1 MSTDGTGSIFRSS
14 LPSSLEDMAYVGLG
28 AGISLTLFII
38 STISLYADVNT
49 VMYADVNTSRD
60 VMQYHL
66 RLDGWHPVCI
76 PGELDLAS
84 SFSQSRMHVLQVPV
98 RCARTATY
106 GQDEHHE
113 VWNELFRLRRHRNVR
128 FIN

>member
-1 MSTDGTGSIFRSS
+1 
-14 LPSSLEDMAYVGLG
+14 MAYVGLG

-38 STISLYADVNT
+38 YTISRYADVNT
-49 VMYADVNTSRD
+49 VMYSRD

-66 RLDGWHPVCI
+66 RLDGWDPVCI

-98 RCARTATY
+98 RCARAATY

-113 VWNELFRLRRHRNVR
+113 VWNELFRLRRHRIVR